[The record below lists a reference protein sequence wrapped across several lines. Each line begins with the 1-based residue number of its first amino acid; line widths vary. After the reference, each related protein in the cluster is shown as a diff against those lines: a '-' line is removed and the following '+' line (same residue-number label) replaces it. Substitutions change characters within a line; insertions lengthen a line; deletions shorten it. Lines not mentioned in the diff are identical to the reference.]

1 VSDDTKDTLLTF
13 PTDFTIKVIGKDN
26 ETFKA
31 NVLKIVRQH
40 VASLPDDAVQ
50 YRQSEKG
57 NYRAMSI
64 TMHIT
69 SKEQLDDIYRA
80 LSSAPDVLMVL

>member
-1 VSDDTKDTLLTF
+1 MTENTNETLLTF
-13 PTDFTIKVIGKDN
+13 PTDFTIKVIGKEGD
-26 ETFKA
+26 TFKA
-31 NVLKIVRQH
+31 TVLKIIRQH
-40 VASLPDDAVQ
+40 VESLPDDAVQ

-57 NYRAMSI
+57 NYKAMSV

-80 LSSAPDVLMVL
+80 LSSTPEVLMVL